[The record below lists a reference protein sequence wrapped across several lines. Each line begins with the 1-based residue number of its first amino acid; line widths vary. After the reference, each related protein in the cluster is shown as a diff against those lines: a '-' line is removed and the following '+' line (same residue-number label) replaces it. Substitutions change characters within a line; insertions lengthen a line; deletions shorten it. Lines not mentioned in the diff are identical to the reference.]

1 MCINSIQLYITIY
14 NKEKREKAKATSSL
28 ENKSYDRFFCFA
40 VHTCHL
46 FYVAEVGPWVF
57 HYNLLVGYLVF
68 SSINL
73 KLKAWN
79 ERQQTFIWDQWITIR
94 RAQNQVETQHSDYRV
109 KARGFMIKR
118 KKKYLHEK
126 RKDFL

>member
-46 FYVAEVGPWVF
+46 FYVAEVG
-57 HYNLLVGYLVF
+57 
-68 SSINL
+68 S
-73 KLKAWN
+73 
-79 ERQQTFIWDQWITIR
+79 
-94 RAQNQVETQHSDYRV
+94 
-109 KARGFMIKR
+109 
-118 KKKYLHEK
+118 
-126 RKDFL
+126 